1 MTNSKPSAFRER
13 SDDDFISDDSHPDHS
28 EWLDRQETE
37 ERKRDEAGDDAL
49 QDALDKLAELSAP
62 TNLETI
68 LFEGKHENITAKK

>member
-49 QDALDKLAELSAP
+49 QGALGGLAELAAP
-62 TNLETI
+62 TNLEKL
-68 LFEGKHENITAKK
+68 LFGEK